1 MWLFLLDYNT
11 PQFVVLD
18 QPNRV
23 CICLWILFFLFNV
36 LNKKQI
42 RDVDEKSVK
51 KKKEY
56 QMKNLNIVFKSE

>member
-1 MWLFLLDYNT
+1 MWRFSLDYNT

-18 QPNRV
+18 QPNQV

-51 KKKEY
+51 KKEY
-56 QMKNLNIVFKSE
+56 QMKNLNIIFKSE